1 MVFWVFF
8 DKKQGKFC
16 QNLVALF
23 PFAAKI
29 VGAQKNPLHSVQSA
43 QNQCQKI
50 LISVVPDKRKHT
62 YKANNTYFPFFG
74 RFWVRVWCVA
84 VDWVSLVWLFSRFW
98 TRGLNENIFL
108 KKEFEKVWPILSF
121 DPTGST
127 GTENT
132 IHPLREIM
140 MKVILSNTEWS
151 IVLPLV
157 NA

>member
-50 LISVVPDKRKHT
+50 LISVVTDKRKHT
-62 YKANNTYFPFFG
+62 PIKQTIHIFLFLECFESGY
-74 RFWVRVWCVA
+74 
-84 VDWVSLVWLFSRFW
+84 DVWLWIECHWYDF
-98 TRGLNENIFL
+98 FL
-108 KKEFEKVWPILSF
+108 DFEQEVC
-121 DPTGST
+121 
-127 GTENT
+127 
-132 IHPLREIM
+132 
-140 MKVILSNTEWS
+140 
-151 IVLPLV
+151 
-157 NA
+157 

>member
-1 MVFWVFF
+1 MYLAIYRWKTSIFLWRNNRRLWLTIIPCGFLGSFF

-29 VGAQKNPLHSVQSA
+29 VGAQKNPLQSVQSP

-62 YKANNTYFPFFG
+62 YKANYTYFPFFG

-84 VDWVSLVWLFSRFW
+84 VDWVSLIWLFSRFW
-98 TRGLNENIFL
+98 TREYF
-108 KKEFEKVWPILSF
+108 S
-121 DPTGST
+121 
-127 GTENT
+127 
-132 IHPLREIM
+132 
-140 MKVILSNTEWS
+140 
-151 IVLPLV
+151 
-157 NA
+157 

>member
-29 VGAQKNPLHSVQSA
+29 VGAQKNPLQSVQSP

-62 YKANNTYFPFFG
+62 YKANYTYFPFFWKVLSQG
-74 RFWVRVWCVA
+74 MMCGC
-84 VDWVSLVWLFSRFW
+84 
-98 TRGLNENIFL
+98 GL
-108 KKEFEKVWPILSF
+108 S
-121 DPTGST
+121 
-127 GTENT
+127 
-132 IHPLREIM
+132 
-140 MKVILSNTEWS
+140 VIDMTFF
-151 IVLPLV
+151 
-157 NA
+157 